1 MRRVVF
7 AGLLLAG
14 GLAAD
19 HIHLKNKIDVRD
31 LIERAERRSD
41 HFNGPFK
48 DAIDHSSL
56 NRTREEK
63 KLRNSFK
70 AIEQALD
77 HLKKNKSPRPAE
89 EVARAVGAAGEI
101 NRVVAQGMLGT
112 DIVGDWEGLRN
123 DLNALAQVFRVR
135 IQ

>member
-7 AGLLLAG
+7 ASLLLAG
-14 GLAAD
+14 GLPAD

-56 NRTREEK
+56 NRTNEEK
-63 KLRNSFK
+63 KLRSSFK

-77 HLKKNKSPRPAE
+77 LLKKNRSAKPAV
-89 EVARAVGAAGEI
+89 EVARAVGAAREI

-112 DIVGDWEGLRN
+112 DLASDWEGLRN
-123 DLNALAQVFRVR
+123 DLNTLAQVFGVR